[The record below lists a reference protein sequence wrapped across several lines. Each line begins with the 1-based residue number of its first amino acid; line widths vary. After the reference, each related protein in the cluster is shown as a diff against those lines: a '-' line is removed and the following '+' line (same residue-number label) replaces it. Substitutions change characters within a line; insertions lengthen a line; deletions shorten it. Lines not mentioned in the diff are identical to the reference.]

1 MRSTSEPETLTVV
14 DMGWRDSPATG
25 ASRTGLNDL
34 ILIIRH
40 RFTGDAG
47 KAHVAAKGCSDY
59 PDGISTDDAFRAFL
73 VTFQCV
79 LQRGGDFLA
88 VCPRIGF
95 EMKLDKVLE
104 RNRFKDDFHQH
115 FGLSS

>member
-1 MRSTSEPETLTVV
+1 LAQFSRK
-14 DMGWRDSPATG
+14 G
-25 ASRTGLNDL
+25 ASGTRLIDL
-34 ILIIRH
+34 KILIQH

-59 PDGISTDDAFRAFL
+59 PAGISTDDAFRAFL
-73 VTFQCV
+73 VALQCV

-95 EMKLDKVLE
+95 EMKLDKIL
-104 RNRFKDDFHQH
+104 
-115 FGLSS
+115 G